1 MDKLLCI
8 KHVGILYSSEHEQT
22 TATPTTWMNLTKL
35 SKRDMYKRKL
45 SIVLNKKQQFNLL
58 VKTKHRTEKK
68 PNRRT

>member
-1 MDKLLCI
+1 MDKLLYI

-22 TATPTTWMNLTKL
+22 IATPTTWMNLIKL

-68 PNRRT
+68 PNCRT